1 MPGSGLKRWL
11 RHFVGEISVAKEAAR
26 MWRTYA
32 TLKGRSSTLDPLT
45 VAWLQL
51 RRQLFGLFLSRAR
64 ILMMMLGADA
74 S

>member
-1 MPGSGLKRWL
+1 
-11 RHFVGEISVAKEAAR
+11 

-32 TLKGRSSTLDPLT
+32 ALKGRSSTLDPLR
-45 VAWLQL
+45 VAWLRL

-64 ILMMMLGADA
+64 IVLMMLGADA